1 MERDN
6 FEISQELE
14 QMREQFKVLTEKVE
28 KQKIVN
34 ERLLESSVKS
44 KVEKYT
50 GGKKGWI
57 SIIIIA
63 YIVYIDIEYCIKYNL
78 PLWCTIFV
86 GVGFSAMVLISIFS
100 KLKWQKDLDFKGDV
114 SEFAVKVRSVKK
126 LDIITSIVSRLIGYS
141 VLAVFFYQ
149 FITVQSNHVREDSV
163 LFISLFLLIM
173 LVLVAIRDIHR
184 FRLLDDI
191 LKDIEEE

>member
-44 KVEKYT
+44 KVDKYT

-63 YIVYIDIEYCIKYNL
+63 YIVYIDIKYCIKYNL

-114 SEFAVKVRSVKK
+114 SEFAVKVREAKK
-126 LDIITSIVSRLIGYS
+126 FHIITTVVSTFIGYA
-141 VLAVFFYQ
+141 VLATFFYQ
-149 FITVQSNHVREDSV
+149 FITIQSSHIREDSILV
-163 LFISLFLLIM
+163 ISAFLLIM
-173 LVLVAIRDIHR
+173 FILGVIKTVHR
-184 FRLLDDI
+184 FRILDDI
-191 LKDIEEE
+191 LKDIEE

>member
-14 QMREQFKVLTEKVE
+14 QMREQFKVLTDKVE

-86 GVGFSAMVLISIFS
+86 GVGFSAMILISIFN

-149 FITVQSNHVREDSV
+149 FITVQSNHVHEDSV

-173 LVLVAIRDIHR
+173 LILVVIKDIHR
-184 FRLLDDI
+184 FRILDDI
-191 LKDIEEE
+191 LKDIEE

>member
-1 MERDN
+1 MEREN

-14 QMREQFKVLTEKVE
+14 QMREQFKVLTDKVE

-44 KVEKYT
+44 KVDKYT

-191 LKDIEEE
+191 LKDIEE

>member
-14 QMREQFKVLTEKVE
+14 QMREQFKVLTDKVE
-28 KQKIVN
+28 KQKIVD

-44 KVEKYT
+44 KVDKYT

-149 FITVQSNHVREDSV
+149 FITIQSNNVREDSV
-163 LFISLFLLIM
+163 LVISAFLLIM
-173 LVLVAIRDIHR
+173 LILVAIRDIHR
-184 FRLLDDI
+184 FRILDDI
-191 LKDIEEE
+191 LKDIEK

>member
-1 MERDN
+1 
-6 FEISQELE
+6 
-14 QMREQFKVLTEKVE
+14 
-28 KQKIVN
+28 
-34 ERLLESSVKS
+34 
-44 KVEKYT
+44 
-50 GGKKGWI
+50 
-57 SIIIIA
+57 
-63 YIVYIDIEYCIKYNL
+63 
-78 PLWCTIFV
+78 
-86 GVGFSAMVLISIFS
+86 MVLISIFS

-173 LVLVAIRDIHR
+173 LVLVAIKDIHR

-191 LKDIEEE
+191 LKDIEE

>member
-14 QMREQFKVLTEKVE
+14 QMRKQFKVLTDKVE

-44 KVEKYT
+44 KVDKYT

-78 PLWCTIFV
+78 PLWCTIVV
-86 GVGFSAMVLISIFS
+86 GIGFSTMVLISIFS

-149 FITVQSNHVREDSV
+149 FITIQSNNVREDSV
-163 LFISLFLLIM
+163 LVISAFLLIM
-173 LVLVAIRDIHR
+173 LILVAIKDIHR
-184 FRLLDDI
+184 FRILDDI
-191 LKDIEEE
+191 LKDIEE

>member
-14 QMREQFKVLTEKVE
+14 QMREQFKVLTDKVE

-44 KVEKYT
+44 KVDKYT

-114 SEFAVKVRSVKK
+114 SEFVVKVRSVKK

-149 FITVQSNHVREDSV
+149 FITIQSNNVREDNV
-163 LFISLFLLIM
+163 LVISAFLLIM
-173 LVLVAIRDIHR
+173 LILVAIRDIHR
-184 FRLLDDI
+184 FRILDDI
-191 LKDIEEE
+191 LKDIEE

>member
-14 QMREQFKVLTEKVE
+14 QMREQFKVLTDKVE

-44 KVEKYT
+44 KVDKYT

-63 YIVYIDIEYCIKYNL
+63 YIVYIDVKYCIEYNL
-78 PLWCTIFV
+78 PLWCTIVV
-86 GVGFSAMVLISIFS
+86 GVGFSTMVLISIFN

-114 SEFAVKVRSVKK
+114 SKFAVKVRSVKK

-149 FITVQSNHVREDSV
+149 FITIQGNNVREDSV
-163 LFISLFLLIM
+163 LVISAFLLIM

-191 LKDIEEE
+191 LKDIEE

>member
-14 QMREQFKVLTEKVE
+14 QMREQFKVLTDKVE

-34 ERLLESSVKS
+34 ERLLESSVKG
-44 KVEKYT
+44 KVDKYT
-50 GGKKGWI
+50 GGRKGWI

-86 GVGFSAMVLISIFS
+86 
-100 KLKWQKDLDFKGDV
+100 
-114 SEFAVKVRSVKK
+114 
-126 LDIITSIVSRLIGYS
+126 
-141 VLAVFFYQ
+141 
-149 FITVQSNHVREDSV
+149 
-163 LFISLFLLIM
+163 
-173 LVLVAIRDIHR
+173 
-184 FRLLDDI
+184 
-191 LKDIEEE
+191 

>member
-14 QMREQFKVLTEKVE
+14 QMREQFKVLTDKVE

-44 KVEKYT
+44 KVDKYT

-114 SEFAVKVRSVKK
+114 SEFAVKVKSVKK

-149 FITVQSNHVREDSV
+149 FITIQSNNVREDSV
-163 LFISLFLLIM
+163 LVISAFLLIM
-173 LVLVAIRDIHR
+173 LILVAIKDIHR
-184 FRLLDDI
+184 FRILDDI
-191 LKDIEEE
+191 LKDIEE

>member
-14 QMREQFKVLTEKVE
+14 QMREQFKVLTDKVE

-34 ERLLESSVKS
+34 ERLLESSVKN
-44 KVEKYT
+44 KVDKYT

-63 YIVYIDIEYCIKYNL
+63 YIVYIDVEYCIEYNL
-78 PLWCTIFV
+78 PLWCTIVV
-86 GVGFSAMVLISIFS
+86 GVGFSAMVLMSIFN

-126 LDIITSIVSRLIGYS
+126 LDIITSIISRIIGYV
-141 VLAVFFYQ
+141 VLIIFFYQ
-149 FITVQSNHVREDSV
+149 FITIQSNNVREDSV
-163 LFISLFLLIM
+163 LVISAFLLIM
-173 LVLVAIRDIHR
+173 LILVAIRDIHR
-184 FRLLDDI
+184 FRILDDI
-191 LKDIEEE
+191 LKDIEE

>member
-44 KVEKYT
+44 KVDKYT
-50 GGKKGWI
+50 GGRKGWI

-78 PLWCTIFV
+78 PLWCTIVV
-86 GVGFSAMVLISIFS
+86 GVGFSTMVLMSILN

-114 SEFAVKVRSVKK
+114 NKFAIKVRSVRK

-141 VLAVFFYQ
+141 VLATFLYQ
-149 FITVQSNHVREDSV
+149 FITIQNNHLREDSV
-163 LFISLFLLIM
+163 LSISVFVLIM
-173 LVLVAIRDIHR
+173 LVLGAIKDIRR
-184 FRLLDDI
+184 FRILDDI
-191 LKDIEEE
+191 LKDIEE

>member
-14 QMREQFKVLTEKVE
+14 QMRKQFKVLTDKVE

-44 KVEKYT
+44 KVDKYT

-63 YIVYIDIEYCIKYNL
+63 YIVYIDIGYCIKYNL
-78 PLWCTIFV
+78 PLWCTIVV
-86 GVGFSAMVLISIFS
+86 GIGFSTMVLISIFS

-149 FITVQSNHVREDSV
+149 FITIQSNHVREDSV
-163 LFISLFLLIM
+163 LVISAFLLIM
-173 LVLVAIRDIHR
+173 LILVTIKDIHR
-184 FRLLDDI
+184 FRILDDI
-191 LKDIEEE
+191 LKDIEE

>member
-14 QMREQFKVLTEKVE
+14 QMREQFKVLTDKVE

-44 KVEKYT
+44 KVDKYT
-50 GGKKGWI
+50 GGRKGWI
-57 SIIIIA
+57 TIILIA
-63 YIVYIDIEYCIKYNL
+63 YVVYIDIEYCIKYNL
-78 PLWCTIFV
+78 PLWCTIVV
-86 GVGFSAMVLISIFS
+86 GVGFSIMVLMSIFN

-114 SEFAVKVRSVKK
+114 NEFGVKVRSVKK

-149 FITVQSNHVREDSV
+149 FITIQGNNVREDSV
-163 LFISLFLLIM
+163 LVISAFLLIM
-173 LVLVAIRDIHR
+173 LILVAIRDIRR
-184 FRLLDDI
+184 FRILDDI
-191 LKDIEEE
+191 LKDIEE

>member
-44 KVEKYT
+44 KVDKYT
-50 GGKKGWI
+50 GGRKGWI

-78 PLWCTIFV
+78 PLWCTIVV
-86 GVGFSAMVLISIFS
+86 GVGFSTMVLISILN

-141 VLAVFFYQ
+141 VLAIFFYQ
-149 FITVQSNHVREDSV
+149 FITIQSNNVREDSV
-163 LFISLFLLIM
+163 LVISAFLLIM
-173 LVLVAIRDIHR
+173 LILVAIKDIHR
-184 FRLLDDI
+184 FRILDDI
-191 LKDIEEE
+191 LKDIEE

>member
-14 QMREQFKVLTEKVE
+14 QMREQFKVLTDKVE

-163 LFISLFLLIM
+163 LLISLFLLIM

-191 LKDIEEE
+191 LKDIEE

>member
-6 FEISQELE
+6 FEVSQELE

-173 LVLVAIRDIHR
+173 LVLIAIRDIHR

-191 LKDIEEE
+191 LKDIEE

>member
-14 QMREQFKVLTEKVE
+14 QMREQFKVLTDKVE

-44 KVEKYT
+44 KVDKYT

-78 PLWCTIFV
+78 PLWCTIVV
-86 GVGFSAMVLISIFS
+86 GVGFSAMVLISIFN
-100 KLKWQKDLDFKGDV
+100 KLKWQKDLDFKGDI

-126 LDIITSIVSRLIGYS
+126 LDIITSIVSRLIGYV
-141 VLAVFFYQ
+141 VLIIFFYQ
-149 FITVQSNHVREDSV
+149 FITIQSNNVREDSGLV
-163 LFISLFLLIM
+163 ISAFLLIM
-173 LVLVAIRDIHR
+173 LILVAIWDIHR
-184 FRLLDDI
+184 FRILDDI
-191 LKDIEEE
+191 LKDIEE

>member
-14 QMREQFKVLTEKVE
+14 QMREQFKVLTDKVE

-34 ERLLESSVKS
+34 ERLLESSVRS
-44 KVEKYT
+44 KVDKYT

-78 PLWCTIFV
+78 PSWCTIVV
-86 GVGFSAMVLISIFS
+86 GAGFSVMVLISIFN
-100 KLKWQKDLDFKGDV
+100 KLKSQKELDFKGDV
-114 SEFAVKVRSVKK
+114 NEFAVKVRSVKK

-141 VLAVFFYQ
+141 VLATFLYQ
-149 FITVQSNHVREDSV
+149 FITVQSNHLREDS
-163 LFISLFLLIM
+163 LLSISVFVLIM
-173 LVLVAIRDIHR
+173 LVLGAIKDIRR
-184 FRLLDDI
+184 FRILDDI
-191 LKDIEEE
+191 LKDIEE

>member
-14 QMREQFKVLTEKVE
+14 QMREQFKVLTDKVE

-44 KVEKYT
+44 KVDKYT

-78 PLWCTIFV
+78 PLWCTIVV
-86 GVGFSAMVLISIFS
+86 GIGLSTMVLISIFS

-141 VLAVFFYQ
+141 VLALFFYQ
-149 FITVQSNHVREDSV
+149 FITIQSNHVREDSV
-163 LFISLFLLIM
+163 LVISAFLLIM
-173 LVLVAIRDIHR
+173 LVLVAIWDIHR

-191 LKDIEEE
+191 LKDIEE

>member
-14 QMREQFKVLTEKVE
+14 QMREQFKVLTDKVE

-34 ERLLESSVKS
+34 DRLLESSVRS
-44 KVEKYT
+44 KVDKYT

-78 PLWCTIFV
+78 PLWCTIVV
-86 GVGFSAMVLISIFS
+86 GVGFSIMVLMSIFN

-114 SEFAVKVRSVKK
+114 NKFAVKVRSVRKF
-126 LDIITSIVSRLIGYS
+126 DIITSVVSRLIGYS
-141 VLAVFFYQ
+141 VLAIFFYQ
-149 FITVQSNHVREDSV
+149 FITIQGNNVREDSV
-163 LFISLFLLIM
+163 LVISAFLLIM
-173 LVLVAIRDIHR
+173 LILVAIKDIHR
-184 FRLLDDI
+184 FRILDDI
-191 LKDIEEE
+191 LKDIEE

>member
-14 QMREQFKVLTEKVE
+14 QMREQFKVLTDKVE

-34 ERLLESSVKS
+34 ERLLESSVRS
-44 KVEKYT
+44 KVDKYT
-50 GGKKGWI
+50 GGRKGWI
-57 SIIIIA
+57 TIILIA
-63 YIVYIDIEYCIKYNL
+63 YVVYIDIEYCIKYNL
-78 PLWCTIFV
+78 PTWCTIVV
-86 GVGFSAMVLISIFS
+86 GAGFGVMVFISIFN
-100 KLKWQKDLDFKGDV
+100 KLKSQKELDFKGDV
-114 SEFAVKVRSVKK
+114 NEFAVKVRSVKK

-191 LKDIEEE
+191 LKDIEE

>member
-14 QMREQFKVLTEKVE
+14 QMREQFKVLTDKVE

-34 ERLLESSVKS
+34 ERLLESSVRS
-44 KVEKYT
+44 KVDKYT

-86 GVGFSAMVLISIFS
+86 GVGFSAMVLISIFN

-149 FITVQSNHVREDSV
+149 FITVQGNKVREDSV
-163 LFISLFLLIM
+163 LVISAFLLIM
-173 LVLVAIRDIHR
+173 LILVAIRDIHR

-191 LKDIEEE
+191 LKDIEE

>member
-14 QMREQFKVLTEKVE
+14 QMREQFKVLTDKVE
-28 KQKIVN
+28 KQNIVN
-34 ERLLESSVKS
+34 ERLLESSVRS
-44 KVEKYT
+44 KVDKYT

-78 PLWCTIFV
+78 PLWCTIVV
-86 GVGFSAMVLISIFS
+86 GVGFSIMVLMSIFN
-100 KLKWQKDLDFKGDV
+100 KLTWQKDLDFKGDV
-114 SEFAVKVRSVKK
+114 NEFAVKVRSVKK

-141 VLAVFFYQ
+141 VLAIFFYQ
-149 FITVQSNHVREDSV
+149 FIAIQGNNVREDSV
-163 LFISLFLLIM
+163 LVISAFLLIM
-173 LVLVAIRDIHR
+173 LILVAIREIRR
-184 FRLLDDI
+184 FRILDDI
-191 LKDIEEE
+191 LKDIEE

>member
-14 QMREQFKVLTEKVE
+14 QMREQFKVLTDKVE

-57 SIIIIA
+57 LIIIIA

-86 GVGFSAMVLISIFS
+86 GVGFSAMVLISIFN

-149 FITVQSNHVREDSV
+149 FITIQGNNVREDSV
-163 LFISLFLLIM
+163 LVISAFLLIM
-173 LVLVAIRDIHR
+173 LVLVAIRDIRR
-184 FRLLDDI
+184 FRILDDI
-191 LKDIEEE
+191 LKDIEE

>member
-14 QMREQFKVLTEKVE
+14 QMREQFKVLTDKVE

-44 KVEKYT
+44 KVDKYT

-63 YIVYIDIEYCIKYNL
+63 YIVYIDVKYCIEYNL
-78 PLWCTIFV
+78 PLWCTIVV
-86 GVGFSAMVLISIFS
+86 GVGFSTMVLMSIFN

-114 SEFAVKVRSVKK
+114 NEFAAKVRSVKK
-126 LDIITSIVSRLIGYS
+126 LDIITSIVSRFIGYS
-141 VLAVFFYQ
+141 VLAIFFYQ
-149 FITVQSNHVREDSV
+149 FITIQGNNVREDSV
-163 LFISLFLLIM
+163 LVISAFLLIM
-173 LVLVAIRDIHR
+173 LILVAIRDIHR
-184 FRLLDDI
+184 FRILDDI
-191 LKDIEEE
+191 LKDIKE

>member
-14 QMREQFKVLTEKVE
+14 QMCEQFKVLTDKVE

-114 SEFAVKVRSVKK
+114 SEFAVKVKSVKK

-184 FRLLDDI
+184 FRLLDNI
-191 LKDIEEE
+191 LKDIEE

>member
-14 QMREQFKVLTEKVE
+14 QMREQFKVLTDKVE

-44 KVEKYT
+44 KVDKYT

-114 SEFAVKVRSVKK
+114 SEFAVKVREAKK
-126 LDIITSIVSRLIGYS
+126 FHIITTIVSTFIGYA
-141 VLAVFFYQ
+141 VLATFFYQ
-149 FITVQSNHVREDSV
+149 FITIQSSHIREDSILV
-163 LFISLFLLIM
+163 ISAFLLIM
-173 LVLVAIRDIHR
+173 FILGVIKTVHR
-184 FRLLDDI
+184 FRILDDI
-191 LKDIEEE
+191 LKDIEE

>member
-6 FEISQELE
+6 FMISQELE
-14 QMREQFKVLTEKVE
+14 QMREQFKVLTDKVE
-28 KQKIVN
+28 KQNIVN

-44 KVEKYT
+44 KVDKYT

-78 PLWCTIFV
+78 PLWCTIVV
-86 GVGFSAMVLISIFS
+86 GVGFSVMVLMSIFN

-141 VLAVFFYQ
+141 VLAIFFYQ
-149 FITVQSNHVREDSV
+149 FITIQGNNVKEDSV
-163 LFISLFLLIM
+163 LVISVFLLIM
-173 LVLVAIRDIHR
+173 LIVAAIKDIHR
-184 FRLLDDI
+184 FRILDDI
-191 LKDIEEE
+191 LKDIEE

>member
-14 QMREQFKVLTEKVE
+14 QMREQFKVLTDKVE

-44 KVEKYT
+44 KVDKYT

-78 PLWCTIFV
+78 PLWCTIVV
-86 GVGFSAMVLISIFS
+86 GIGFSTMVLISIFS

-149 FITVQSNHVREDSV
+149 FITIQSNNVREDSV
-163 LFISLFLLIM
+163 LVISAFLLIM
-173 LVLVAIRDIHR
+173 LILVAIKDIRR
-184 FRLLDDI
+184 FRILDDI
-191 LKDIEEE
+191 LKDIEE

>member
-14 QMREQFKVLTEKVE
+14 QMREQFKVLTDKVE

-34 ERLLESSVKS
+34 DRLLESSVRS
-44 KVEKYT
+44 KVDKYT

-78 PLWCTIFV
+78 PLWCTIVV
-86 GVGFSAMVLISIFS
+86 GIGLSTMVLISIFS

-141 VLAVFFYQ
+141 VLALFFYQ
-149 FITVQSNHVREDSV
+149 FITIQSNHVREDSV
-163 LFISLFLLIM
+163 LVISAFLLIM
-173 LVLVAIRDIHR
+173 LVLVAIWDIHR

-191 LKDIEEE
+191 LKDIEE

>member
-14 QMREQFKVLTEKVE
+14 QMREQFKVLTDKVE

-44 KVEKYT
+44 KVDKYT

-78 PLWCTIFV
+78 PLWCTIVV
-86 GVGFSAMVLISIFS
+86 GAGFSVMVLMSIFN
-100 KLKWQKDLDFKGDV
+100 KLKWQRDLDFKGDV

-141 VLAVFFYQ
+141 VLAIFFYQ
-149 FITVQSNHVREDSV
+149 FITIQGNNVREDSV
-163 LFISLFLLIM
+163 LVILAFLLIM
-173 LVLVAIRDIHR
+173 LILVAIRDIHR
-184 FRLLDDI
+184 FRILDDI
-191 LKDIEEE
+191 LKDIKE

>member
-14 QMREQFKVLTEKVE
+14 QMREQFKVLTDKVE

-44 KVEKYT
+44 KVDKYT

-86 GVGFSAMVLISIFS
+86 GVGFSALVLLSIFN
-100 KLKWQKDLDFKGDV
+100 KLKLHKHLDFKGEV
-114 SEFAVKVRSVKK
+114 KEFAVKVKTTKR
-126 LDIITSIVSRLIGYS
+126 LHLITSIVSRSIGYS
-141 VLAVFFYQ
+141 VLVVFLYQ
-149 FITVQSNHVREDSV
+149 FTHIRGTFTNEGN
-163 LFISLFLLIM
+163 LLNIIIF
-173 LVLVAIRDIHR
+173 VVIFVIIGVIKDVKR

-191 LKDIEEE
+191 LKEIEE

>member
-14 QMREQFKVLTEKVE
+14 QMREQFKVLTDKVE

-44 KVEKYT
+44 KVDKYT

-78 PLWCTIFV
+78 PLWCTIVV
-86 GVGFSAMVLISIFS
+86 GVGFSIMVLMSIFN
-100 KLKWQKDLDFKGDV
+100 KLKSQKELDFKGDV
-114 SEFAVKVRSVKK
+114 NEFAVKVRSVKK

-141 VLAVFFYQ
+141 VLATFLYQ
-149 FITVQSNHVREDSV
+149 FITIQSNHLREDS
-163 LFISLFLLIM
+163 LLSISVFVLIM
-173 LVLVAIRDIHR
+173 LVLGAIKDIRR
-184 FRLLDDI
+184 FRILDDI
-191 LKDIEEE
+191 LKDIEE

>member
-14 QMREQFKVLTEKVE
+14 QMREQFKVLTDKVE

-44 KVEKYT
+44 KVDKYT

-63 YIVYIDIEYCIKYNL
+63 YFVYIDVKYCIKYNL
-78 PLWCTIFV
+78 PLWCTIVV
-86 GVGFSAMVLISIFS
+86 GVGFSAMVLISIFT
-100 KLKWQKDLDFKGDV
+100 KLKWQKDLDFKGNV
-114 SEFAVKVRSVKK
+114 NEFSVKVRSVKK
-126 LDIITSIVSRLIGYS
+126 LDIITSIVSRVIGYI
-141 VLAVFFYQ
+141 VLIIFFYQ
-149 FITVQSNHVREDSV
+149 FITIQSNNVREDSV
-163 LFISLFLLIM
+163 LVISAFLLIM
-173 LVLVAIRDIHR
+173 LILVAIKDIHR
-184 FRLLDDI
+184 FRILDDI
-191 LKDIEEE
+191 LKDIEE